1 MPTATTD
8 DILALEDRRW
18 SAQINKDEAELTALL
33 SDELRY
39 THSTG
44 SVDTKSSYMAS
55 ILDNVVDY
63 QTADRTDTEA
73 QMVGSAAVV
82 TGKAVIGVEA
92 RGRQLEL
99 KVAYTVVW
107 IERENGWQLLTWQS
121 TPLAA

>member
-1 MPTATTD
+1 MTTTSTD
-8 DILALEDRRW
+8 DILALEERRW
-18 SAQINKDEAELTALL
+18 AAQINKDEAELATLL

-44 SVDTKSSYMAS
+44 SVDTKASYMAS

-63 QTADRTDTEA
+63 QRADRTDTAA
-73 QMVGSAAVV
+73 QIVGNTGVV

-92 RGRQLEL
+92 RGNQLEL
-99 KVAYTVVW
+99 RVAYTVVW
-107 IERENGWQLLTWQS
+107 LERNGSWQLLTWQS